1 MLLHNLIATSIVAA
15 APAEDPEALFPN
27 TRLEVDASAISEQSS
42 TEDASLWEDIIA
54 TRLGEEFRAYHIP
67 LITMGEAATF
77 KATISWAGDDD
88 STDILI
94 EVEISKSDT
103 PAETRSFIC
112 KDCEFAPG
120 AAERIIEEM
129 PTLVPLLEQPAP
141 KEEPPPPPVD
151 QTPTTEDQPRQKALS
166 AVGWSG
172 VAIGVVGVGLIGGG
186 AFLLTREETTV
197 SPDMQGRR
205 FGTDTYPMRTPGIAL
220 AAAGGAAL
228 AAGVTMIVID
238 ARRQKKRNSKPSV
251 TLGPTFGTTGVV
263 LTGTF

>member
-1 MLLHNLIATSIVAA
+1 MLLHNLLATSIVAA

-27 TRLEVDASAISEQSS
+27 TRLEIDASAISEQSS

-77 KATISWAGDDD
+77 KATISWAGGDD
-88 STDILI
+88 STDIRI
-94 EVEISKSDT
+94 EVEISKADA

-141 KEEPPPPPVD
+141 KKEAPPPPVD
-151 QTPTTEDQPRQKALS
+151 QTPTTEDQPRKKALS

-172 VAIGVVGVGLIGGG
+172 VAIGVVGVGLVGGG
-186 AFLLTREETTV
+186 AFFLTREETNAA
-197 SPDMQGRR
+197 PDTQGRR
-205 FGTDTYPMRTPGIAL
+205 SGTDTHPMRTPGIVL
-220 AAAGGAAL
+220 TAAGGAAL
-228 AAGVTMIVID
+228 AAGLTMVIVD
-238 ARRQKKRNSKPSV
+238 ARRQKKRDSKPSV
-251 TLGPTFGTTGVV
+251 TLGPTFGTTGIV